1 MNDRCADCGLWNASK
16 TDCCPECGEVT
27 DLRIE
32 GVCLS
37 WKCRSC
43 DYAIVTTSNKLCF
56 WDNGKFSNECYTKS
70 QDCPYFEVSK

>member
-43 DYAIVTTSNKLCF
+43 HYAIVTTSNKLCF
-56 WDNGKFSNECYTKS
+56 WDNGNFSNECYTKS
-70 QDCPYFEVSK
+70 KNCPYFEVSK